1 MSTAFRDYSRSDLC
15 SFVVCLRL
23 CAYADR
29 MRPIGFTQDAVIG
42 CLSQRETLLVAS
54 SYSSDSL
61 HTSVQELGVFHVQYS
76 FDPKYSKIIKLENII
91 TIYNDCFLF
100 NF

>member
-1 MSTAFRDYSRSDLC
+1 M
-15 SFVVCLRL
+15 
-23 CAYADR
+23 
-29 MRPIGFTQDAVIG
+29 
-42 CLSQRETLLVAS
+42 AS